1 MKLRFF
7 QYKQGI
13 FKIKKILSTLAPKSL
28 KDIFRNTLLDIKLK
42 KIFYFSNPEMPYYVF
57 NFAPIILFYIPHI
70 PFGEEFFSYLLKN
83 KKAYFFR
90 IIWKNANTDA
100 KIQAIFKEW
109 PRWKKR
115 FPQHEIIYLCNT
127 HFQYESLGK
136 YNIPRLFCNQNAFC
150 DEKIYTLLPNK
161 NKKFDAIYNA
171 RMADFKRHYLAQNI
185 RSLALIDNGYREG
198 NDECFKKTKKLL
210 KNATWLNQIN
220 KKYTFLASS
229 EVAKFYNQA
238 KVGLCLS
245 KEEGAMY
252 ASMEYLLCGLPIVST
267 QSIGGRDI
275 FFDEEYV
282 KIVNDT
288 ADDVARGVQ
297 ELIDLNIDSQYIREN
312 TLKKIQTHREK
323 FITKVQDIYD
333 KENVNKDFREN
344 FNNIF
349 IDKMLRN
356 EKIKNIKN
364 YTIEKIGSS
373 IESRK

>member
-1 MKLRFF
+1 
-7 QYKQGI
+7 
-13 FKIKKILSTLAPKSL
+13 
-28 KDIFRNTLLDIKLK
+28 
-42 KIFYFSNPEMPYYVF
+42 
-57 NFAPIILFYIPHI
+57 
-70 PFGEEFFSYLLKN
+70 
-83 KKAYFFR
+83 
-90 IIWKNANTDA
+90 
-100 KIQAIFKEW
+100 
-109 PRWKKR
+109 
-115 FPQHEIIYLCNT
+115 
-127 HFQYESLGK
+127 
-136 YNIPRLFCNQNAFC
+136 
-150 DEKIYTLLPNK
+150 
-161 NKKFDAIYNA
+161 
-171 RMADFKRHYLAQNI
+171 MADFKRHYLAQNI